1 MAVVEMIMT
10 MNLVQGVS
18 PKKKNFKFLNLL
30 IMLFPTSDI
39 MVEHLYVSFVVPSNC
54 VLVGGRS

>member
-18 PKKKNFKFLNLL
+18 PKKKKISIPLL

-39 MVEHLYVSFVVPSNC
+39 MVEHLCVSFVVPSNC